1 LAIPPPPPL
10 EPNLEKI
17 RSPGQAHTIDSGRGV
32 TLSFSFKIFIKIKHN
47 DSKPLADMLS
57 KLAILQSFL
66 Y

>member
-17 RSPGQAHTIDSGRGV
+17 RSPGQAHASGSGRGV

-47 DSKPLADMLS
+47 DSKLLSDMLPNI
-57 KLAILQSFL
+57 AILQSFL